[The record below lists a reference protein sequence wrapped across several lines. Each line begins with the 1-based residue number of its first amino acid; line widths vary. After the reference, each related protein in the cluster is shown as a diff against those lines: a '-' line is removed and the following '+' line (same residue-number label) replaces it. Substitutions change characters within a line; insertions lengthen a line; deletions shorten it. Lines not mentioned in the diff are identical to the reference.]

1 MKNKDIFTF
10 RDAEKQAGPV
20 AFSTMLKPAGSA
32 CNLDCHYCYYL
43 DKAVQYG
50 GRQAVMSDEL
60 LELYVK
66 QYIEANEVPTVQFCW
81 HGGEPL
87 LLGVDFYRKA
97 MALQE
102 KYAGGKKIE
111 NILQT
116 NGTLVDEAWCDLFAG
131 NNFLVGISLDGPQD
145 IHDAFRLTKCPAQE
159 AVSDQLHVF
168 LSTADESEEVVIVVT
183 GPAIILPYANDEE
196 EFDSAPI
203 VSPVTSVNR
212 VTLMQALD
220 EKFIFTEFL
229 KDHGV
234 PYTDRDGV
242 YGVASLS
249 ELPEW
254 QPVLNQCNLYRL
266 AQQGVEIW
274 DYNNTYVEPGV
285 AVGAGSALL
294 PGTILRGHT
303 SIGCG
308 CTIGPNSYLENAKIG
323 DDTNVNSSQVYNSTV
338 GYDTHIGPFAY
349 IRPGSTIGS
358 HIRVG
363 DFVEIKNSTI
373 ADGTKISHLTYV
385 GDSDVGQ
392 NCNFGCGTVT
402 VNYDRAKKYRT
413 TIGDNAFIGCNT
425 NLIAPVTVGDGSYI
439 AAGSTITD
447 DIPAMALAIARARQ
461 QNKKDWAAKHKIK
474 EK

>member
-1 MKNKDIFTF
+1 MPGLSAVVFIPDDTAKTGYS
-10 RDAEKQAGPV
+10 RPM
-20 AFSTMLKPAGSA
+20 MLQNIMG
-32 CNLDCHYCYYL
+32 
-43 DKAVQYG
+43 
-50 GRQAVMSDEL
+50 
-60 LELYVK
+60 
-66 QYIEANEVPTVQFCW
+66 T
-81 HGGEPL
+81 PL
-87 LLGVDFYRKA
+87 LSWLA
-97 MALQE
+97 SSLI
-102 KYAGGKKIE
+102 AGG
-111 NILQT
+111 
-116 NGTLVDEAWCDLFAG
+116 
-131 NNFLVGISLDGPQD
+131 VGRFFMVC
-145 IHDAFRLTKCPAQE
+145 HERFRRDVRACIPDDVGFFCPAQE

-168 LSTADESEEVVIVVT
+168 LSTADESEEDVIVVT

-308 CTIGPNSYLENAKIG
+308 CTTGCFFVS
-323 DDTNVNSSQVYNSTV
+323 NST
-338 GYDTHIGPFAY
+338 
-349 IRPGSTIGS
+349 
-358 HIRVG
+358 
-363 DFVEIKNSTI
+363 
-373 ADGTKISHLTYV
+373 
-385 GDSDVGQ
+385 
-392 NCNFGCGTVT
+392 
-402 VNYDRAKKYRT
+402 
-413 TIGDNAFIGCNT
+413 
-425 NLIAPVTVGDGSYI
+425 
-439 AAGSTITD
+439 
-447 DIPAMALAIARARQ
+447 
-461 QNKKDWAAKHKIK
+461 
-474 EK
+474 

>member
-1 MKNKDIFTF
+1 MPGLSAVVFIPDDTAKTGYS
-10 RDAEKQAGPV
+10 RPM
-20 AFSTMLKPAGSA
+20 MLQNIMG
-32 CNLDCHYCYYL
+32 
-43 DKAVQYG
+43 
-50 GRQAVMSDEL
+50 
-60 LELYVK
+60 
-66 QYIEANEVPTVQFCW
+66 T
-81 HGGEPL
+81 PL
-87 LLGVDFYRKA
+87 LSWLA
-97 MALQE
+97 SSLI
-102 KYAGGKKIE
+102 AGG
-111 NILQT
+111 
-116 NGTLVDEAWCDLFAG
+116 
-131 NNFLVGISLDGPQD
+131 VGRFFMVC
-145 IHDAFRLTKCPAQE
+145 HERFRRDVRACIPDDVGFFCPAQE
-159 AVSDQLHVF
+159 AVSAQLHVF
-168 LSTADESEEVVIVVT
+168 LSTADESEEDVIVVT

-308 CTIGPNSYLENAKIG
+308 CTIGPNALV
-323 DDTNVNSSQVYNSTV
+323 DCCTV
-338 GYDTHIGPFAY
+338 GDGVVINASQTYE
-349 IRPGSTIGS
+349 STIGAGADVGPYA
-358 HIRVG
+358 HIRPNCTVG
-363 DFVEIKNSTI
+363 EKCHVGAFVQLKNCVLG
-373 ADGTKISHLTYV
+373 AGTKMSHLTYV
-385 GDSDVGQ
+385 GDADVGERV
-392 NCNFGCGTVT
+392 NFGCGTIT
-402 VNYDRAKKYRT
+402 SNYDGFKKHRT
-413 TIGDNAFIGCNT
+413 VIEDDVFVGCNT
-425 NLIAPVTVGDGSYI
+425 NLVPPVTVGRGAYI
-439 AAGSTITD
+439 AAGTTVTKD
-447 DIPAMALAIARARQ
+447 VPPDALTVGRVRQ
-461 QNKKDWAAKHKIK
+461 ENKEGWAARRRKMHQK
-474 EK
+474 